1 MQNRKIISLKIFL
14 IVFLIGLL
22 NPILELKA
30 QGPKGYTLCA
40 SEGETFNL
48 PAKSHVAYGANGYY
62 VYLFNQ
68 TGKITFDTKT
78 FGSDPCYGTY
88 KSGYYKLALGNE
100 STANLIET
108 FNVLKDHLIG
118 SSILTAAQLNEQTE
132 IIKSNIY
139 LIAEN
144 DTVLNLAFDLVNNYE
159 VNKGPI
165 FINSSTKNGFNNSPG
180 ATDGLELVRAIFT
193 VQQGLHDYAYTTEN
207 VNKYQNIF
215 SGKKFLT
222 SDFYPGAVK
231 SQPDT
236 NKIYNTKINGSM
248 EEYWGKRTANSA
260 TSSRKPTGYYLASGS
275 IGIVK
280 VPIEMVNKGFKVL
293 VGAHTMDKTGNSP
306 VRRFFR
312 ITKTFDIKDTITKI
326 ANPFGGGIY
335 IITPYLADLGIVDI
349 QLKNVVP
356 APFFSTKT
364 FDSTKLKDWMETQ
377 RLNPAPWADFESDKF
392 MMQVP
397 TSWIYNYSEP
407 VKCMEDWDKCMDA
420 VSDLLGYP
428 HVRNNHILYVQID
441 TDIMFA
447 GYGIGY
453 PQVNNTYNPNDVENG
468 NKDHWFL
475 HPGPN
480 FWEIEFH
487 ELGHAQ
493 ITSNFNGEGE
503 ALVNLLAVAI
513 WNNKFN
519 INIDTAFSRSNGNQ
533 EMINRDQAALSWIVT
548 PNFRSGKPMDIS
560 NTTMDEVRYQH
571 RGYGKY
577 VEIAALFG
585 WEVLNKFHFQEN
597 QDFMNQ
603 KPNDGLS
610 NTDSRMIRLSKVA
623 GIDIRPL
630 IHFWGVQPTDSLKLK
645 KLIDSVGLKPSSIIY
660 DRLMH
665 YKSIIPMNNIDFKKH
680 ISVLFPGKTLTAG
693 ESPDYGEGWY
703 FVWQN
708 VYDESHGLAA
718 QKAMQHIIDIYFPK
732 GRPDD
737 NSAINEENKIEGI
750 NQSCYPNPFYESA
763 IIEYTLNS
771 SGVTTIDLFDALG
784 NKVTNLVNKYQEIG
798 EHSIEINAKELNL
811 SSGIYFYRLNN
822 GNISETKLMII
833 NK

>member
-1 MQNRKIISLKIFL
+1 MHNRKILIINIFL

-22 NPILELKA
+22 DPILELKA

-40 SEGETFNL
+40 DEGETFNL
-48 PAKSHVAYGANGYY
+48 PAKSHVAYGANGYF

-88 KSGYYKLALGNE
+88 KSGYYKLAIGEE
-100 STANLIET
+100 SSSNLIES
-108 FNVLKDHLIG
+108 FKKIKEHLKGTNL
-118 SSILTAAQLNEQTE
+118 LTVNQINEQTE

-144 DTVLNLAFDLVNNYE
+144 DTVLNLAFDLVNYYE

-193 VQQGLHDYAYTTEN
+193 VQQGLHDYAYTSEN
-207 VNKYQNIF
+207 LIKYQSIF
-215 SGKKFLT
+215 KGKIFLT
-222 SDFYPGAVK
+222 SEFYPGAVK

-236 NKIYNTKINGSM
+236 NKIYHSKINGSM
-248 EEYWGKRTANSA
+248 EKYWGKRTAFAAS
-260 TSSRKPTGYYLASGS
+260 SSRKPTGYYLASGS

-280 VPIEMVNKGFKVL
+280 VPKEMINKGFKVL

-312 ITKTFDIKDTITKI
+312 ITKTFEINDTITKI

-349 QLKNVVP
+349 QIKNVVP
-356 APFFSTKT
+356 APFFSAKT
-364 FDSTKLKDWMETQ
+364 FDSTKLKDWLETQ

-428 HVRNNHILYVQID
+428 LVRNNHILYVQID
-441 TDIMFA
+441 TDIMFG

-453 PQVNNTYNPNDVENG
+453 PQVNNTYNPNDKENG

-480 FWEIEFH
+480 FWETEFH

-493 ITSNFNGEGE
+493 LFSKFDGETE
-503 ALVNLLAVAI
+503 AAVNLLAAAI

-519 INIDTAFSRSNGNQ
+519 VDLDTAFSRSENGAK
-533 EMINRDQAALSWIVT
+533 MMVRDQAALNWMVT
-548 PNFRSGKPMDIS
+548 PNFRAGNPMDIS
-560 NTTMDEVRYQH
+560 NTTKDEVRYQH

-585 WEVLNKFHFQEN
+585 WDVLNKFHYQEN
-597 QDFMNQ
+597 KDFMDN
-603 KPNDGLS
+603 KPGDGLS
-610 NTDSRMIRLSKVA
+610 NSDSRMFRFSKEA

-630 IHFWGVQPTDSLKLK
+630 IHFWGVQPTDNIKLK
-645 KLIDSVGLKPSSIIY
+645 KLLDSAGFKPSRKIY

-665 YKSIIPMNNIDFKKH
+665 YKSIIPMNNADFKKH
-680 ISVLFPGKTLTAG
+680 INVLFPGQTLTQG

-703 FVWQN
+703 YTWQN
-708 VYDESHGLAA
+708 VYDETHGLAA
-718 QKAMQHIIDIYFPK
+718 QKAMQYIIDLYFPN
-732 GRPDD
+732 GRPEDI
-737 NSAINEENKIEGI
+737 SAIYEENKIYGI
-750 NQSCYPNPFYESA
+750 SLSCYPNPIYESA
-763 IIEYTLNS
+763 IIKYTLTS
-771 SGVTTIDLFDALG
+771 SGLTTIDLFDDLG
-784 NKVTNLVNKYQEIG
+784 NKITNLFNKYQEIG
-798 EHSIEINAKELNL
+798 EHSIEINPKELHLNT
-811 SSGIYFYRLNN
+811 GIYLYRLNN
-822 GNISETKLMII
+822 GNVSEAKAMLYL
-833 NK
+833 K